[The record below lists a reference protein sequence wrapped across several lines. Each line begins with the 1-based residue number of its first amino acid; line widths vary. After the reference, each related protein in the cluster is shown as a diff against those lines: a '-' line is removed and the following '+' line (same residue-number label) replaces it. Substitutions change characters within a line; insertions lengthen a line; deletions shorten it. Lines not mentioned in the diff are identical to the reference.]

1 MTGCFTIDEKGSEMR
16 VRCLLFIS
24 LLTLSVTVV
33 CFAKPAVDPGPDQA
47 LTLAA
52 LAAKADLVAVAQVK
66 DTDYVYTRSFP
77 SEGSA
82 FLKLLITYKK
92 NKPGEEIIEVY
103 EKGLHPHECYFEN
116 PTVLEEG
123 RRFLVFLRLDPE
135 DPEIYRGLAEGCAL
149 EILVSRDSRY
159 ALRLPLEG
167 IDIAD
172 DLAGLASEYDFQ
184 DSYAVFEEES
194 ISPAKRDELMAD
206 ELIIPYQGKF
216 KYTHGIDLTTARN
229 LIGADALKTKRAW

>member
-1 MTGCFTIDEKGSEMR
+1 MR
-16 VRCLLFIS
+16 AQLLLLSS
-24 LLTLSVTVV
+24 LLAISAALDAAPESSGKNSHETEISPVTLT
-33 CFAKPAVDPGPDQA
+33 D
-47 LTLAA
+47 

-66 DTDYVYTRSFP
+66 DTDYVFTRSFP

-123 RRFLVFLRLDPE
+123 RRYLVFFRIDEE
-135 DPEIYRGLAEGCAL
+135 DPEIYRGLPQGCAL
-149 EILVSRDSRY
+149 ELFVTRNSRY
-159 ALRLPLEG
+159 ALKFPLKG

-172 DLAGLASEYDFQ
+172 ELEGLATGYEFR
-184 DSYAVFEEES
+184 DSYAVFDEDS
-194 ISPAKRDELMAD
+194 ISPSERDELLNRG
-206 ELIIPYQGKF
+206 LIIPYQGRF
-216 KYTHGIDLTTARN
+216 KYTHGIDLSTARS
-229 LIGADALKTKRAW
+229 LISADALKTKRNRTR